1 MCMSKLLPFSTIK
14 KYFCINLV
22 VLATLCIC
30 MSHAYSQAVS
40 ISPASGGLS
49 TSPLTGGSTD
59 QAIFGV
65 QLTKDAVAANTVTAI
80 SFGLSSNPAGKFS
93 NPRLY
98 ESTDATFSGVG
109 TETLIASGTLS
120 ATNVSFSGAPLT
132 NFDGAGAA
140 ADNEFF
146 FVVVD
151 VDAAATG
158 TITPSLASS
167 GVTVSTSSVSGST
180 ITGPAFDFL
189 TADFTQNADDPSA
202 VAGDNGVT
210 LLDFTVNSNGTQSLN
225 STLTFTFDTD
235 VTNILEN
242 FDFQVGGAT
251 IGGVV
256 TYPLTGGGS
265 ILTVTGF
272 NSEDV
277 TNPTT
282 FTLLADIKAGAT
294 SGDDFIISL
303 ASSGVTISPGI
314 PEAFAPFTNSV
325 DVTGLE
331 ADFTQN
337 ADDATAFADQNGITL
352 LGFTVNSNGTQSL
365 NSTLTFTFDTDV
377 TNILENFDFQ
387 VGGSTIGGV
396 VTYPLTGGGTILTVT
411 GFTSEDVTNATN
423 FTLLADI
430 KAGVTSGD
438 DFTISLASSG
448 VNISPGIPEAF
459 APFTN
464 SIDVT
469 GLEADFTQNADD
481 ATALADQNRVKLL
494 DFTVNSNGTQTLS
507 SLVFTFNKDITN
519 ILENGDLEVDGVDV
533 SGASIIISG
542 GGTIATIS
550 FTGIDVTNDRVF
562 RLFADIQ
569 ASATT
574 TDDFTI
580 TLVPGGVNIAPGT
593 AEAFGTFSNSI
604 DIVTSQ
610 LSDIL
615 LTSPTTTLIPY
626 RNRQGATVH
635 NTDFN
640 LSTRIASYQLRDGGA
655 VNDPDNKGTNMTSLT
670 ISVTN
675 SQYIRA
681 IALFDDDTDT
691 EIAGTEQS
699 INGAIVTTIT
709 FTPSSPISTTDNTN
723 RNLIVRA
730 TFMDVVV
737 DNAQIQLAITG
748 VVATAAGSGFSPV
761 AGWVS
766 TTTAPG
772 DNLIDVVA
780 TKLVFSPALPATVNV
795 NTNFSVFVKAFD
807 GLNNLDTDQ
816 NDRISLTES
825 GPGNLT
831 SFGGTTLTPFL
842 SGGQFQWTDLRLS
855 QSGSYPML
863 ASDDSYD
870 DDMGGDATGNITIN
884 SPACTITQP
893 ADPALCYGNASSAE
907 VLGNIVITET
917 DPAGFSGASGTY
929 TFSLALPSGF
939 IFDQSVTTG
948 LALSGGDINTPSAY
962 SYPSANVVQFS
973 FDLNGTSTSG
983 NSITI
988 GGLKVQAPHPGT
1000 DSPPGTGSLTIT
1012 RLGGSATIAGVG
1024 PGTTLGTISST
1035 QQNPALTIEVDE
1047 LSGNPAVDP
1056 NTTTFNVSSVAV
1068 KLITNPGSAQAQSVF
1083 TGSGVTSNPE
1093 YRFNPNSLA
1102 PGNYPVTVTHTNPA
1116 NGCQSYNVKTFEVI
1130 ISGIVGL
1137 NPSYCSNDLPAT
1149 GLTVNQ
1155 AYIDQLMQYYT
1166 YPTEWVLDKFVYYD
1180 YNVGWRDITT
1190 PINNTFDPALDDY
1203 DIQLAYWGGQ
1213 IPIGFSV
1220 YNTNALAG
1228 RPAGSNY
1235 VVTYQW
1241 VRVNPAPTVSLSIP
1255 KIAFCMGDAT
1265 VDLISFP
1272 QNSDNNNVDYFLID
1286 GATDTRLTH
1295 VGTNPKVW
1303 KFTAGPT
1310 GSSGPVGSF
1319 DLTYSY
1325 LDPATS
1331 CRGTSSPVTITVNEV
1346 VPNITFPSNICAGDP
1361 VDISNTTTLRAAS
1374 TTIIN
1379 AGWDFGDQVV
1389 VPLGPYASAI
1399 PTGAAERTF
1408 GTYQNPS
1415 HLYQNNGTFQ
1425 IFATIETSDGCVYN
1439 TPSQPVSINALPV
1452 ANFTWT
1458 NACLGTATSFNAT
1471 QNLPDAQ
1478 IQSWNWDFSI
1488 NNNLTTATD
1497 NGTNKNT
1504 SYNYPSI
1511 GKDTVSLIVTTNNLC
1526 RDTVYKPMF
1535 VVPTYTAI
1543 TETNSY
1549 TNDFSTTDGW
1559 IAGGR
1564 NLSWALGTPN
1574 GVTIIGDASLATTG
1588 FAWDTNL
1595 TGSNNQNENSFVLSG
1610 CFDFSASTKP
1620 VISLDVWSDVP
1631 EGIDGAV
1638 LQVNVTGNIE
1648 ELVSPSNPDGD
1659 WFTVGKVDEGINWY
1673 DDQGIV
1679 SNPGNQTST
1688 STGWTGKYGGWKK
1701 AIFKLDTL
1709 IGQTNVLMRIAFASS
1724 SPRGDGFAFDNIF
1737 VGERSRSVLLENF
1750 TNANIAPPIGPNTGL
1765 HNFANYTNI
1774 GTAGEVV
1781 KIQYHT
1787 AFPVDDPIND
1797 LNQQMNNARTAFY
1810 GVTESPTIRIDGR
1823 FNTGNISL
1831 WRDDLYDERVL
1842 TPSPIKLSV
1851 SAVKDGSV
1859 VKINTTI
1866 ENTTTENISIAGINV
1881 FTTIVKKIVIDPA
1894 LLGISGNSQFE
1905 YVASQM
1911 LPSPAGINLRN
1922 EISSGEI
1929 LAGATFN
1936 VPEVIWENP
1945 NGDAIVVFV
1954 QSTGGNKKD
1963 VHQAFLLN
1971 TPPTPDAVTST
1982 EDPQYAEKVHFYPN
1996 PANRE
2001 VNIELPAAVV
2011 RETAVSL
2018 LDAHGRAVVHSTFGA
2033 GERRKTISTADLAGG
2048 VYLIQLSDPSGGLI
2062 RKKVMV
2068 VHQ

>member
-1 MCMSKLLPFSTIK
+1 MIKLLHTSTIK
-14 KYFCINLV
+14 KFTFASLTIISALSFYTN
-22 VLATLCIC
+22 
-30 MSHAYSQAVS
+30 SYSQAVS
-40 ISPASGGLS
+40 ISAASGSLA
-49 TSPLTGGSTD
+49 TPPLTGGSTD

-65 QLTKDAVAANTVTAI
+65 QLSKDAVAANTVTAI
-80 SFGLSSNPAGKFS
+80 SFGLSANPAGKFT
-93 NPRLY
+93 NARLY
-98 ESTDATFSGVG
+98 ESTDATFSGTG
-109 TETLIASGTLS
+109 TETLVASGTLN

-151 VDAAATG
+151 VAAGATG
-158 TITPSLASS
+158 TITPSLAST
-167 GVTVSTSSVSGST
+167 GVTVSTSSVSGAT
-180 ITGPAFDFL
+180 ITGTAYDFL
-189 TADFTQNADDPSA
+189 TADFTQNADDDNA
-202 VAGDNGVT
+202 LADDNGKILLDFTVNSNGTQSLTSTLTFTFDTDVT
-210 LLDFTVNSNGTQSLN
+210 GILENFDLQVGGVNIAGAETYPLTGGGTILTVTGFTSVDVTSATTFTLLADVKAGATSGDDFTVSLASSGVNVSPGIAESFATFTNSIDVTGLEADFTQNADDATAFADDNGKILLDFTVNSNGTQSLN
-225 STLTFTFDTD
+225 STLTFTFNTN

-242 FDFQVGGAT
+242 FDLQVGGVN
-251 IGGVV
+251 I
-256 TYPLTGGGS
+256 
-265 ILTVTGF
+265 
-272 NSEDV
+272 
-277 TNPTT
+277 
-282 FTLLADIKAGAT
+282 AGA
-294 SGDDFIISL
+294 
-303 ASSGVTISPGI
+303 
-314 PEAFAPFTNSV
+314 E
-325 DVTGLE
+325 
-331 ADFTQN
+331 
-337 ADDATAFADQNGITL
+337 
-352 LGFTVNSNGTQSL
+352 
-365 NSTLTFTFDTDV
+365 
-377 TNILENFDFQ
+377 
-387 VGGSTIGGV
+387 
-396 VTYPLTGGGTILTVT
+396 TYPLTGGGTILTVT
-411 GFTSEDVTNATN
+411 GFTAVDVTNATT

-438 DFTISLASSG
+438 DFTVSLVPGG
-448 VNISPGIPEAF
+448 VNISPGTAEAF
-459 APFTN
+459 GTFSN

-481 ATALADQNRVKLL
+481 ATALADQNRVELI

-507 SLVFTFNKDITN
+507 GLVFTFNKDITN
-519 ILENGDLEVDGVDV
+519 ILENGDFEVDGVNA
-533 SGASIIISG
+533 SGLSIVLSG

-550 FTGIDVTNDRVF
+550 FTGIDVTNAKNF
-562 RLFADIQ
+562 QLFADIK
-569 ASATT
+569 AGATT

-580 TLVPGGVNIAPGT
+580 SLVPGGVSIAPGT

-610 LSDIL
+610 VSDIIIS
-615 LTSPTTTLIPY
+615 TPVTTLIPY
-626 RNRQGATVH
+626 RNRQASTID
-635 NTDFN
+635 NSNLT
-640 LSTRIASYQLRDGGA
+640 LSTRLATYILRDGAGS
-655 VNDPDNKGTNMTSLT
+655 DPDDKGTNMTSLT
-670 ISVTN
+670 ISITN

-681 IALFDDDTDT
+681 ISLFEDDGTPA
-691 EIAGTEQS
+691 EITGTEQS
-699 INGAIVTTIT
+699 INGAVVASIT
-709 FTPSSPISTTDNTN
+709 FTPSSPISTTDNGDI
-723 RNLIVRA
+723 NLIVRA

-748 VVATAAGSGFSPV
+748 AVANASGSGFSPIG
-761 AGWVS
+761 GWAS

-780 TKLVFSPALPATVNV
+780 TKLVFSPALPPTVNV

-816 NDRISLTES
+816 NDRFTLSET
-825 GPGNLT
+825 GPGTLT

-855 QSGSYPML
+855 QSGSYTIL
-863 ASDDSYD
+863 ASDDAFD

-893 ADPALCYGNASSAE
+893 SDPALCYGNASSAE

-939 IFDQSVTTG
+939 VFDQSVTTG
-948 LALSGGDINTPSAY
+948 LSLSGGDISTPSVY

-973 FDLNGTSTSG
+973 FDLNGTASSG

-1000 DSPPGTGSLTIT
+1000 ASPPGTGSLSIT
-1012 RLGGSATIAGVG
+1012 RLGGSATLAGVI
-1024 PGTTLGTISST
+1024 PGTTLGSISAT
-1035 QQNPALTIEVDE
+1035 QQNPGLTIEVDE
-1047 LSGNPAVDP
+1047 LTGNPAVDP
-1056 NTTTFNVSSVAV
+1056 NTTTFNVSSAAV

-1102 PGNYPVTVTHTNPA
+1102 PGNYPVVVTHTNPA
-1116 NGCQSYNVKTFEVI
+1116 TGCQSFNTKNFEVI

-1137 NPSYCSNDLPAT
+1137 NPSYCSNSLPAT

-1155 AYIDQLMQYYT
+1155 AYIDQLMQYYN

-1180 YNVGWRDITT
+1180 YTVGWRNIA
-1190 PINNTFDPALDDY
+1190 PVNNTFDPAFSDY
-1203 DIQLAYWGGQ
+1203 AAQLAYWGGE
-1213 IPIGFSV
+1213 IPVGFSV

-1255 KIAFCMGDAT
+1255 KTAFCMGDAT
-1265 VDLISFP
+1265 VDLIAFP
-1272 QNSDNNNVDYFLID
+1272 QNSDDINVDYFRID
-1286 GATDTRLTH
+1286 DAVDSRLTN
-1295 VGTNPKVW
+1295 VGTGPKVW
-1303 KFTAGPT
+1303 KFTPGPT

-1319 DLTYSY
+1319 ALTYSY

-1331 CRGTSSPVTITVNEV
+1331 CRGTSAPVNITVNEV

-1361 VDISNTTTLRAAS
+1361 VDIVNTTTVRAPS
-1374 TTIIN
+1374 TNIVN

-1389 VPLGPYASAI
+1389 VPVGPYASSI
-1399 PTGAAERTF
+1399 PAGAAERTF

-1452 ANFTWT
+1452 ANFTW
-1458 NACLGTATSFNAT
+1458 AYPCLGSSTAFNAT
-1471 QNLPDAQ
+1471 QNLPDGQ

-1488 NNNLTTATD
+1488 NDNLTSATD
-1497 NGTNKNT
+1497 NGINKNT
-1504 SYNYPSI
+1504 TYNYPSI
-1511 GKDTVSLIVTTNNLC
+1511 GKDTVRLIVTTINQC
-1526 RDTVYKPMF
+1526 SDTVYKPVF
-1535 VVPTYTAI
+1535 IVPSYSAI
-1543 TETNSY
+1543 TATNSY
-1549 TNDFSTTDGW
+1549 SNDFSTPDGW
-1559 IAGGR
+1559 IAGGK
-1564 NLSWALGTPN
+1564 NASWKLGTPN
-1574 GVTIIGDASLATTG
+1574 NATIIGDASSTTTG

-1595 TGSNNQNENSFVLSG
+1595 NGQNNPNENSFVLSG
-1610 CFDFSASTKP
+1610 CFDFSSSTKP

-1638 LQVNVTGNIE
+1638 LQVNLSGNIE
-1648 ELVSPSNPDGD
+1648 ELVIPADPDGD
-1659 WFTVGKVDEGINWY
+1659 WITVGQVDQGINWY

-1679 SNPGNQTST
+1679 SNPGNQTAT
-1688 STGWTGKYGGWKK
+1688 SAGWTGKYSGWKK
-1701 AIFKLDTL
+1701 AIFKLDPL
-1709 IGQTNVLMRIAFASS
+1709 IGQSKVLMRIAFASAN
-1724 SPRGDGFAFDNIF
+1724 PRGDGFAFDNVF
-1737 VGERSRSVLLENF
+1737 VGERSRAVLLENF
-1750 TNANIAPPIGPNTGL
+1750 TNSNMTPPTGT

-1774 GTAGEVV
+1774 GSAGEVV

-1787 AFPVDDPIND
+1787 AFPADDPIND

-1823 FNTGNISL
+1823 FQSGSINQ

-1842 TPSPIKLSV
+1842 TPSPLKLSV
-1851 SAVKDGSV
+1851 SAVKDGAV
-1859 VKINTTI
+1859 VKINSTI
-1866 ENTTTENISIAGINV
+1866 ENTTTENISVDGVNV
-1881 FTTIVKKIVIDPA
+1881 FIVIVKKVINDPA
-1894 LLGISGNSQFE
+1894 LLGSSGNGQFE
-1905 YVASQM
+1905 YVAAQM
-1911 LPSPAGINLRN
+1911 LPSPAGINLKS
-1922 EISSGEI
+1922 EILTGEI
-1929 LAGATFN
+1929 PAGDTYN
-1936 VPEVIWENP
+1936 VPEIVWENP
-1945 NGDAIVVFV
+1945 TGDAIVVFV
-1954 QSTGGNKKD
+1954 QSTGGTKKD
-1963 VHQAFLLN
+1963 VHQAILLD
-1971 TPPTPDAVTST
+1971 TPPLPDAITDI
-1982 EDPQYAEKVHFYPN
+1982 EDPQYAEKVHLYPN

-2001 VNIELPAAVV
+2001 VNIELPAAVT
-2011 RETAVSL
+2011 REISVSL
-2018 LDAHGRAVVHSTFGA
+2018 LDAHGRTVVHSTVGV

-2048 VYLIQLSDPSGGLI
+2048 VYIIQLPDPSGGLV